1 MQLKKLLPEPPVQW
15 AWRLKGNIMTI
26 PEGVSAISY
35 IESLYVDQLEPADIQ
50 SAINELEPG
59 QPRSVSDAEVIL
71 GIAASGVYEFPN
83 SEDWAEIHERAFKI
97 FNREASLQTK

>member
-71 GIAASGVYEFPN
+71 GIA
-83 SEDWAEIHERAFKI
+83 
-97 FNREASLQTK
+97 